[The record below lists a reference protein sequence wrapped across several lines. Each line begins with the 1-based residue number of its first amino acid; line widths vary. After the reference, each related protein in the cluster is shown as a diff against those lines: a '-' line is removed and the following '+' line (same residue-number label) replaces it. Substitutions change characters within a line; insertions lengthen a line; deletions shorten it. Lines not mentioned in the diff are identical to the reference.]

1 LLFVYNQLL
10 QILAAKNEAKD
21 WLDTTVVQRNWAPLD
36 LVGVLGRADLSY
48 SLRTQQRA
56 VAQRRALALWLT
68 GEFEVL
74 LGSPYGAP
82 TQRFW
87 GG

>member
-1 LLFVYNQLL
+1 M
-10 QILAAKNEAKD
+10 
-21 WLDTTVVQRNWAPLD
+21 VQHNWAPLD
-36 LVGVLGRADLSY
+36 LVGVLGRADISY

-56 VAQRRALALWLT
+56 VAHRRALALLA
-68 GEFEVL
+68 GGGDRGLV